1 MINKKNKKVL
11 GVSILEALVSTVI
24 IGIGFVAI
32 LQMTNYSVQSMQTSG
47 DRTKANYLTNVIAED
62 VISSRRETTGSFDNF
77 SNYLIS
83 NQLNADVCSSAA
95 GTASSDTGKIYGD
108 GTGSLDAPVMKL
120 NKWKAL
126 LNSKDYLSCKGQ
138 IAADGSINFNETRQF
153 RVFKIC
159 GWSTGAGC
167 LSNDNE
173 LYNGGQIQDKEMYI
187 GRVQINLNQGKKRK
201 YLYFQTD
208 YKLMGVND

>member
-1 MINKKNKKVL
+1 MMKSDKGMTL
-11 GVSILEALVSTVI
+11 LEALVSTVI
-24 IGIGFVAI
+24 IGIGFVAVF
-32 LQMTNYSVQSMQTSG
+32 QMVNYSIRSIDVSS

-120 NKWKAL
+120 NKWKASKL
-126 LNSKDYLSCKGQ
+126 LGKYNDNAQKLQLSNADNKPLIVKWSKD
-138 IAADGSINFNETRQF
+138 
-153 RVFKIC
+153 
-159 GWSTGAGC
+159 
-167 LSNDNE
+167 
-173 LYNGGQIQDKEMYI
+173 
-187 GRVQINLNQGKKRK
+187 
-201 YLYFQTD
+201 
-208 YKLMGVND
+208 

>member
-1 MINKKNKKVL
+1 M
-11 GVSILEALVSTVI
+11 
-24 IGIGFVAI
+24 AI

-108 GTGSLDAPVMKL
+108 GSGSLDAPVMKL

-159 GWSTGAGC
+159 GWNTGAGC
-167 LSNDNE
+167 LSNANE
-173 LYNGGQIQDKEMYI
+173 LYNGGTIQDEEMYI
-187 GRVQINLNQGKKRK
+187 GRVQINLNQGKKGNIFIFK
-201 YLYFQTD
+201 PTTS
-208 YKLMGVND
+208 

>member
-1 MINKKNKKVL
+1 MIKKEIKKIL

-62 VISSRRETTGSFDNF
+62 VISSRKETTGSFDNF
-77 SNYLIS
+77 SNYLMS
-83 NQLNADVCSSAA
+83 KPLNADVCSSET
-95 GTASSDTGKIYGD
+95 GNASSDTGKIYGD
-108 GTGSLDAPVMKL
+108 GSGSLDAPVMKF
-120 NKWKAL
+120 NKWQAL
-126 LNSKDYLSCKGQ
+126 LNSKTYLNCKGQ
-138 IAADGSINFNETRQF
+138 LANDGSKTFNETRQF

-159 GWSTGAGC
+159 GWSTGSGC
-167 LSNDNE
+167 LSNDNP
-173 LYNGGQIQDKEMYI
+173 LYNGVTLQDDAMYI

-208 YKLMGVND
+208 YKLVGVNE